1 MNVPTIMYWNP
12 LHWELRPSAIPY
24 FEDLKRVSIFHETP
38 ESAAQHIAAIWDDID
53 SWWNSPVLKQT
64 IEKFKNQYC
73 RVPRNLNVEL
83 KCAFHSMVA
92 STQ

>member
-53 SWWNSPVLKQT
+53 SWWNSPNVIQARVN
-64 IEKFKNQYC
+64 FKSNYANFSNKWYNEWYDEFQSLI
-73 RVPRNLNVEL
+73 N
-83 KCAFHSMVA
+83 
-92 STQ
+92 